1 VIAAGRPLTLALQ
14 PSIESSVRSSVVAF
28 EHETV
33 TMSTVV
39 LTEKQGN
46 EVEKKG
52 RVEGN

>member
-1 VIAAGRPLTLALQ
+1 MMVVECPLTLALQ
-14 PSIESSVRSSVVAF
+14 PLMESSVRSSVVAF

-39 LTEKQGN
+39 LAKRQGN

-52 RVEGN
+52 RVEGS